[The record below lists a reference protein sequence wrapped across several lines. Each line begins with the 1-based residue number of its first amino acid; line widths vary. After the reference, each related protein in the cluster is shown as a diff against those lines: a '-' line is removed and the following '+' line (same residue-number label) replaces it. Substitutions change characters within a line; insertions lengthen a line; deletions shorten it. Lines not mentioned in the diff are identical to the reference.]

1 MSRSWRPH
9 ISPMRRPPTGRLSR
23 MHRAGSIRGQWHES
37 IYLVLGERRLVAP
50 GARLSQG
57 DGRHGQGRGT
67 HLLNRSRGEVQAG
80 KATSDREPA
89 EGGLLCWERTSMIRR
104 SAFGMGPCRSS
115 GGVEDGWKH
124 RRLAVNVCSLQ
135 RTGVL
140 GKSIVSKTRYRES
153 DYLHKYSI

>member
-1 MSRSWRPH
+1 MSRSRRPH

-89 EGGLLCWERTSMIRR
+89 EGGSYAGNAPR
-104 SAFGMGPCRSS
+104 
-115 GGVEDGWKH
+115 
-124 RRLAVNVCSLQ
+124 
-135 RTGVL
+135 
-140 GKSIVSKTRYRES
+140 
-153 DYLHKYSI
+153 